1 MAYYPGSFNYS
12 TPQGQYSF
20 AASMPDWM
28 SNPTPMLEQLLAA
41 RTRARL
47 AEQQPALD
55 LSRYTFDTGTAE
67 EARQFNL
74 QNQLAGRGVSL
85 QELQA
90 NRGEQ
95 QQQFQNR
102 LAQDEINWQRSHPP
116 ISPADEARGF
126 AFVNQFTPRPLPSY
140 SMITPNTGNT
150 FYEQVYNSRN
160 PVNLATL
167 QVPQSERRNRYVSPY
182 AGYFR

>member
-116 ISPADEARGF
+116 MVDSSWQNF
-126 AFVNQFTPRPLPSY
+126 VVNQFTPRPIPSY
-140 SMITPNTGNT
+140 SMISPNSGNS
-150 FYEQVYNSRN
+150 FYEQVNNLRN
-160 PVNLATL
+160 PVNLAGL
-167 QVPQSERRNRYVSPY
+167 QRPESEQQRRYTSPY
-182 AGYFR
+182 VGYYR